1 MAEISEGESNFHALL
16 QAFVMIV
23 VSEIGDKTFLIAAI
37 MATRHPRLTVFGG
50 AFASLVVMSILSAAL
65 GRVILGLIPK
75 VWTLWAASILFLVFG
90 AKMLQESFAMSG
102 GNSHIQEEMREV
114 EEELE
119 EDSAVHDTHN
129 ARGTSSNIPL
139 ESLEEGMGMSN
150 TNGNTSSFD
159 IPRTTSS
166 LSNTNT
172 SSSSPSR
179 NKRPSFSLST
189 SSTKSMKS
197 GPSIHFPLSGRQS
210 NVGPLETKHWAI
222 TIKENIRSGLQ
233 VLTNPVFAQAF
244 VLTFLGEWGDRS
256 QITTIAMGGAH
267 SVAVIAFG
275 TILGH
280 GLCTAGAVIGGRYL
294 STKISVKHISL
305 LGSAAFIIFAFL
317 YALEAYYYRPELD
330 TATF

>member
-1 MAEISEGESNFHALL
+1 MADIPKTDSTLDGFF

-37 MATRHPRLTVFGG
+37 MATRHPRKTVFAG

-90 AKMLQESFAMSG
+90 AKMLQEAFTMSG

-129 ARGTSSNIPL
+129 ARGSSPSIPL
-139 ESLEEGMGMSN
+139 ESIEEGRGRDDSPR
-150 TNGNTSSFD
+150 TSSVQERSAS
-159 IPRTTSS
+159 PR
-166 LSNTNT
+166 
-172 SSSSPSR
+172 PGR
-179 NKRPSFSLST
+179 
-189 SSTKSMKS
+189 S
-197 GPSIHFPLSGRQS
+197 GPSIHFPLSGGAS
-210 NVGPLETKHWAI
+210 SVGPMVSKGKHW
-222 TIKENIRSGLQ
+222 TIATKEKIRSGLQ
-233 VLTNPVFAQAF
+233 MVTNPVFAQAF

-267 SVAVIAFG
+267 SVPVIAFG

-280 GLCTAGAVIGGRYL
+280 GVCTAGAVIGGRYL
-294 STKISVKHISL
+294 STKISVKHITL
-305 LGSAAFIIFAFL
+305 LGAFAFLIFAFL
-317 YALEAYYYRPELD
+317 YAVEAYYFDGTIEGL
-330 TATF
+330 

>member
-1 MAEISEGESNFHALL
+1 MPSDIPQEGSNLDALA

-90 AKMLQESFAMSG
+90 AKMLQEAFNMSG
-102 GNSHIQEEMREV
+102 GSSHIQEEMREV

-119 EDSAVHDTHN
+119 EDSAVHDSHN
-129 ARGTSSNIPL
+129 ARGTGNSSIPL
-139 ESLEEGMGMSN
+139 EALEEGH
-150 TNGNTSSFD
+150 SSME
-159 IPRTTSS
+159 R
-166 LSNTNT
+166 
-172 SSSSPSR
+172 SSSAFAARSASP
-179 NKRPSFSLST
+179 RPGAGR
-189 SSTKSMKS
+189 S
-197 GPSIHFPLSGRQS
+197 GPSIHFPLSGGA
-210 NVGPLETKHWAI
+210 NGGVGPTSSKGQSQHWIIVA
-222 TIKENIRSGLQ
+222 KEKVRSGLQ
-233 VLTNPVFAQAF
+233 VMTNPVFAQAF

-256 QITTIAMGGAH
+256 QIATIALGGAH
-267 SVAVIAFG
+267 SVSVIAFG

-280 GLCTAGAVIGGRYL
+280 GLCTAGAVMGGRYL

-305 LGSAAFIIFAFL
+305 LGAAAFIIFAFL
-317 YALEAYYYRPELD
+317 YAIEAYYFSGEESITQAWRRVS
-330 TATF
+330 

>member
-1 MAEISEGESNFHALL
+1 MADIPQDGSNFDALF

-50 AFASLVVMSILSAAL
+50 AFASLVIMSILSAAM

-75 VWTLWAASILFLVFG
+75 VWTLWAACGLFLVFG
-90 AKMLQESFAMSG
+90 AKMLQESFAMAS

-129 ARGTSSNIPL
+129 ARGTSTHIPL
-139 ESLEEGMGMSN
+139 ESLEEGTAPSGSMRP
-150 TNGNTSSFD
+150 SSRASD
-159 IPRTTSS
+159 IP
-166 LSNTNT
+166 
-172 SSSSPSR
+172 SSPSR
-179 NKRPSFSLST
+179 SKFGGGGGRNSSPRPGGG
-189 SSTKSMKS
+189 KSRSS
-197 GPSIHFPLSGRQS
+197 GPSIHFPLSGS
-210 NVGPLETKHWAI
+210 SGGGVGPVIDE
-222 TIKENIRSGLQ
+222 KESWTVAVKERVRSAVQ
-233 VLTNPVFAQAF
+233 VMTNPVFAQAF
-244 VLTFLGEWGDRS
+244 ILTFLGEWGDRS

-267 SVAVIAFG
+267 SVPVIAFG
-275 TILGH
+275 TIIGH

-317 YALEAYYYRPELD
+317 YALEAYYYNDEAD
-330 TATF
+330 AGVSAW

>member
-1 MAEISEGESNFHALL
+1 MAEIKEGDSNFDALFK
-16 QAFVMIV
+16 AFVMIV

-37 MATRHPRLTVFGG
+37 MATRHPRVTVFGG

-75 VWTLWAASILFLVFG
+75 VWTLWAASILFLIFG
-90 AKMLQESFAMSG
+90 LKMLQESFSMSSG
-102 GNSHIQEEMREV
+102 SSHMQDEMREV

-139 ESLEEGMGMSN
+139 ESLEEGKVLSG
-150 TNGNTSSFD
+150 GGAAD
-159 IPRTTSS
+159 IP
-166 LSNTNT
+166 
-172 SSSSPSR
+172 SSPSTR
-179 NKRPSFSLST
+179 T
-189 SSTKSMKS
+189 SKLPKYKS
-197 GPSIHFPLSGRQS
+197 GPSIHFPLSGSKS
-210 NVGPLETKHWAI
+210 NGGGVGPLEERNWSVAF
-222 TIKENIRSGLQ
+222 KERCRNTLQ
-233 VLTNPVFAQAF
+233 LLTNPVFAQAF

-267 SVAVIAFG
+267 SVPVIAFG

-317 YALEAYYYRPELD
+317 YALEAFYYRPELD
-330 TATF
+330 DSTF

>member
-1 MAEISEGESNFHALL
+1 MPDIEDDSNLDALF

-50 AFASLVVMSILSAAL
+50 AFASLVIMSILSAAM

-75 VWTLWAASILFLVFG
+75 VWTLWAACGLFLVFG
-90 AKMLQESFAMSG
+90 AKMLQESFAMAS

-129 ARGTSSNIPL
+129 ARGTSTNIPL
-139 ESLEEGMGMSN
+139 ESLEEGHAPG
-150 TNGNTSSFD
+150 G
-159 IPRTTSS
+159 
-166 LSNTNT
+166 
-172 SSSSPSR
+172 
-179 NKRPSFSLST
+179 
-189 SSTKSMKS
+189 
-197 GPSIHFPLSGRQS
+197 
-210 NVGPLETKHWAI
+210 VGPVMDEK
-222 TIKENIRSGLQ
+222 KENWTVAVKERVRSAVQ
-233 VLTNPVFAQAF
+233 VMTNPVFAQAF

-267 SVAVIAFG
+267 SVPVIAFG

-305 LGSAAFIIFAFL
+305 LGAAAFIIFAFL
-317 YALEAYYYRPELD
+317 YALEAYYYNGEAD
-330 TATF
+330 ASW

>member
-1 MAEISEGESNFHALL
+1 MAEISEGDSNIDALFK
-16 QAFVMIV
+16 AFVMIV

-37 MATRHPRLTVFGG
+37 MATRHPRVTVFGG

-90 AKMLQESFAMSG
+90 IKMLQESFSMAA

-119 EDSAVHDTHN
+119 EDSAVHDSHN

-139 ESLEEGMGMSN
+139 ESLEEGKVLSG
-150 TNGNTSSFD
+150 GGAVD
-159 IPRTTSS
+159 IP
-166 LSNTNT
+166 
-172 SSSSPSR
+172 SSPSTR
-179 NKRPSFSLST
+179 NSKLPNNKYKT
-189 SSTKSMKS
+189 
-197 GPSIHFPLSGRQS
+197 GPSIHFPLSGSSRQDGGG
-210 NVGPLETKHWAI
+210 VGPLEERHWTI
-222 TIKENIRSGLQ
+222 TVKEKLRNTIQL
-233 VLTNPVFAQAF
+233 LTNPVFAQAF

-267 SVAVIAFG
+267 SVPVIAFG

-280 GLCTAGAVIGGRYL
+280 GVCTAGAVVGGRYL

-330 TATF
+330 DGAF